1 MPRPAASPR
10 QPGRVV
16 LRAAAAD
23 PRQRGDGITG
33 KHGST
38 RPINPNEWHFPRVD
52 VYPLTQGVRLDT
64 GVHMGT
70 SSLTDT
76 QENILAFMVRH
87 QEQHARPPSLREI
100 CDEFGFA
107 SHNAARKHV
116 QALAR
121 RNLVSQSGDGR
132 SWTANNVKEVQGYLF
147 TVPVFGTIP
156 AGLPSDNVASA
167 DEIVRIDPAAYRLR
181 SGRGLFALHVRG
193 DSMVDAQ
200 IADGDIA
207 LLRNAPAEPGQIVA
221 ALIDGQT
228 TLKRVIRNGRKTFL
242 RAENKR
248 YRDLIPSESLV
259 IQGVLVGVVGRGK
272 R

>member
-1 MPRPAASPR
+1 M
-10 QPGRVV
+10 
-16 LRAAAAD
+16 
-23 PRQRGDGITG
+23 
-33 KHGST
+33 
-38 RPINPNEWHFPRVD
+38 
-52 VYPLTQGVRLDT
+52 DT

-70 SSLTDT
+70 SPLTDT
-76 QENILAFMVRH
+76 QESVLAFMVRH

-100 CDEFGFA
+100 CEEFGFA

-121 RNLVSQSGDGR
+121 KNLVSQSGDGR
-132 SWTANNVKEVQGYLF
+132 TWAANNAKEVQGYLF
-147 TVPVFGTIP
+147 AVPVFGTIP
-156 AGLPSDNVASA
+156 AGLPADHVGAA

-181 SGRGLFALHVRG
+181 SNKGLFALHVRG
-193 DSMVDAQ
+193 DSMIDAQ

-207 LLRNAPAEPGQIVA
+207 LLRSAPAEPGEIVA

-228 TLKRVIRNGRKTFL
+228 TLKRVVRDGRKTFL

-259 IQGVLVGVVGRGK
+259 IQGVLVGVIGRGK